1 MFNVD
6 GKTCTIVCRQGD
18 TGLYVIEGLP
28 TDEGMHNVKVFF
40 SFYNSKRVIVGELSA
55 TPVGDQVTFFIPASI
70 TDKLTVSPGTST
82 ATYFYGIKLCYN
94 DDENNEY
101 EDTLLLG
108 DKNVDEV
115 NKVIVYPK
123 IVEGY

>member
-6 GKTCTIVCRQGD
+6 GKTGTILCRQGD
-18 TGLYVIEGLP
+18 SGTYVIEGLP
-28 TDEGMHNVKVFF
+28 TEEDMINVEVFF
-40 SFYNSKRVIVGELSA
+40 SFYNNKRVIVSELSA
-55 TPVGDQVTFFIPASI
+55 RPIDGQVTFFIPASV
-70 TDKLTVSPGTST
+70 TDNLVVSSGAPT
-82 ATYFYGIKLCYN
+82 ATYFYGVKMCFTDTN
-94 DDENNEY
+94 GNEH

-108 DKNVDEV
+108 DKSVDEI